1 MTNKLPSDT
10 REWVGSIIT
19 ASGATVD
26 LLEFTPEMVNLED
39 VAQSLSLTC
48 RYNGHLPNFYSV
60 AEHSV
65 RVSQWLQSAGYD
77 EDIQLTGLLHDAAE
91 AYVGD
96 MVRPLKKVPAIGEVF
111 DRIEEQIAESISVAL
126 GGVFPYTPEIHAADR
141 AIYYWEVD
149 AIRSGKQ
156 SGWKSEYAKDV
167 FLARY
172 EFLSGVIRV

>member
-10 REWVGSIIT
+10 RDWVGSIIT

-26 LLEFTPEMVNLED
+26 LLEFTPEMVNLDD

-48 RYNGHLPNFYSV
+48 RYNGHLPAFYSV

-65 RVSQWLQSAGYD
+65 RVSQWLYAAGYD
-77 EDIQLTGLLHDAAE
+77 EEIQLTGLLHDAAE

-96 MVRPLKKVPAIGEVF
+96 MVRPLKKVPSIGNAF
-111 DRIEEQIAESISVAL
+111 DSIEEGIAHAISSRL
-126 GGVFPYTPEIHAADR
+126 GGVFPYPQEVHDADR

-149 AIRSGKQ
+149 TIRSGKQ
-156 SGWKSEYAKDV
+156 SGWSSEYAKDV
-167 FLARY
+167 FLAKY
-172 EFLSGVIRV
+172 ESLAAVSRG